1 METSKILRRRANS
14 RRVIGRNGLK
24 PDPGPR
30 FDRDELSIAVAWRP
44 RTSWRAITLL
54 ERCARRAANAEGFDR
69 GSLSIAVV
77 GAAAM
82 TTLHRLHLGREEPT
96 DVLTFDLGTD
106 RRRGVLDGEI
116 VLCADVARRRAAA
129 RDKTLAT
136 ARAELAL
143 YLVHGLLHLAGY
155 DDRDPAAFRRMHRR
169 EDELLATLGLGGVFQ
184 EGA

>member
-1 METSKILRRRANS
+1 M
-14 RRVIGRNGLK
+14 
-24 PDPGPR
+24 
-30 FDRDELSIAVAWRP
+30 
-44 RTSWRAITLL
+44 
-54 ERCARRAANAEGFDR
+54 ERCARRTANAEGFDR

-106 RRRGVLDGEI
+106 CRHGILDGEI
-116 VLCADVARRRAAA
+116 VLCADMARRRAAA

-155 DDRDPAAFRRMHRR
+155 DDRDAATFRRMHRR
-169 EDELLATLGLGGVFQ
+169 EDEILATLGLGGVFQ
-184 EGA
+184 DGA

>member
-1 METSKILRRRANS
+1 MGTSKNPPARTNHRQASRANGPVPS
-14 RRVIGRNGLK
+14 RK
-24 PDPGPR
+24 PTFNHDK
-30 FDRDELSIAVAWRP
+30 LSIAVAWRP
-44 RTSWRAITLL
+44 RTSWRAIALL
-54 ERCARRAANAEGFDR
+54 ERCARRAASAEGFDR

-106 RRRGVLDGEI
+106 CRHGILDGEI
-116 VLCADVARRRAAA
+116 VLCADMARRRAAA

-155 DDRDPAAFRRMHRR
+155 NDRDAAAFRRMHRR
-169 EDELLATLGLGGVFQ
+169 EDEILETLGLGGVFQ
-184 EGA
+184 DGA